1 MPISADLIEDNPWW
15 RNPSSIQRDM
25 KIVDL
30 DRSIVD
36 WRPRIAYTFDFSKDL
51 VYSLRGPRQV
61 GKTTLVKLQIKQK
74 LDEGVSPHNIMYYAF
89 DVDTAPRDLV
99 DIIKDYLDNTK
110 RLRKNNHCFIFLDE
124 ISAVRNWQRGIK
136 RLWDQGRL
144 ANCTVIATGSNT
156 IDIKMSSEKLPGRRG
171 TSNDTLDK
179 IMLPMKFAEFVA
191 AIDRDAKDL
200 LENHDL
206 IPAYR
211 RHAILK
217 KILDLDLDLS
227 IEQLRSYV
235 PTLNRHLKDY
245 LLTGGTPRVVNEY
258 LGGGSIGE
266 GTFKVYLDA
275 ILGDLQSLNRNPN
288 TFKQLAR
295 SVIKVI
301 GNTSSWRSLQKNTDI
316 GSQDTV
322 SSYVD
327 TLQSMFI
334 LSVFYQYSVESKR
347 GLFQKNK
354 KIYFHDPFYFHVL
367 NGWVGGDRLSFDT
380 ATKYLDNDLNQ
391 GTLVEGVV
399 ANHLIRLAFN
409 ISPKK
414 QNFEY
419 SDLLFYWKYGKDRE
433 VDFVY
438 NNGIDV
444 ETPIEVKFQSRISAR
459 DLDGLINF
467 KRDTGQRNAI
477 LLSKDKLSLESEYVT
492 IPVSLFLLL
501 A

>member
-1 MPISADLIEDNPWW
+1 M
-15 RNPSSIQRDM
+15 RDM

-30 DRSIVD
+30 DKSIIE
-36 WRPRIAYTFDFSKDL
+36 WNPRIAYTFDFSKDL

-61 GKTTLVKLQIKQK
+61 GKTTFVKLQIKQK
-74 LDEGVSPHNIMYYAF
+74 MTEGVSPHNIMYYAF
-89 DVDTAPRDLV
+89 DVDTTPKDLV
-99 DIIKDYLDNTK
+99 DIIRDYLDNTQ
-110 RLRKNNHCFIFLDE
+110 RLRKNNRCFIFLDE
-124 ISAVRNWQRGIK
+124 ISAVKNWQRGIK

-179 IMLPMKFAEFVA
+179 IMLPMKFSEFAA
-191 AIDRDAKDL
+191 AIDSDVKDL
-200 LENHDL
+200 LEDCHL
-206 IPAYR
+206 VSVR
-211 RHAILK
+211 VRHALLK
-217 KILDLDLDLS
+217 KILEMDSD

-235 PTLNRHLKDY
+235 PVLNRHLKDY

-258 LGGGSIGE
+258 LSTNSIGE

-275 ILGDLQSLNRNPN
+275 ILGDLQSLNRNPHM
-288 TFKQLAR
+288 FKQLAR
-295 SVIKVI
+295 SVIKTI
-301 GNTSSWRSLQKNTDI
+301 GNTSSWRSLQKHTDI

-322 SSYVD
+322 SSYID
-327 TLQSMFI
+327 TLQHMFI
-334 LSVFYQYSVESKR
+334 LSVFYQYSTESKR
-347 GLFQKNK
+347 GLFQKDK
-354 KIYFHDPFYFHVL
+354 KIYFSDPFYFHVL
-367 NGWVGGDRLSFDT
+367 NGWVGGSRLSFDT
-380 ATKYLDNDLNQ
+380 AVRHLDINLNQ

-399 ANHLIRLAFN
+399 ADHLIRLAFN
-409 ISPKK
+409 VSPKK

-438 NNGIDV
+438 NNGADV
-444 ETPIEVKFQSRISAR
+444 EVPIEVKFQNHISAR

-467 KRDTGQRNAI
+467 KRDTKQRNAV
-477 LLSKDKLSLESEYVT
+477 LLSKDKLSLESEYVA